1 MRAVAISTA
10 PDFWFAV
17 EYPLTLALQE
27 AGEETRTHSVR
38 LVRLR
43 ILTITKSC
51 LLSRVNGGVPL
62 VSSKPASGLLCVVRK
77 RHGIEH
83 LQRAGRHVGRYARR
97 ILHSFFIVFF
107 FFCSHTLFCLPSWQL
122 HALPLAVK
130 NPPSHTPSSLTP
142 LARLARRWKGRLHLP
157 AISSILVAK

>member
-1 MRAVAISTA
+1 MHGFAFSVCKSRYKTNKKKTTNTPKDARERTHHPSGPYARFCFLSLQITIPDVVARPAQPMRAVAISTA

-83 LQRAGRHVGRYARR
+83 LQRAGRHVGTGA
-97 ILHSFFIVFF
+97 
-107 FFCSHTLFCLPSWQL
+107 
-122 HALPLAVK
+122 
-130 NPPSHTPSSLTP
+130 
-142 LARLARRWKGRLHLP
+142 
-157 AISSILVAK
+157 